1 MTRILRLLSMISVV
15 GTSVVMAAGAEDDTS
30 AWTVR
35 GAVEGSARYNSNL
48 TLLSADGPVEPKS
61 TFLTELNGRVSASR
75 TIGAWRI
82 DSQFNGLANLHESY
96 SARDWFYSRG
106 RVGVRRSAAGGTAEL
121 TSETRYY
128 TVPDRN
134 TFDFLRNVS
143 LLSWRRH
150 LSERWQLH
158 IGYEGIV
165 TRYPQSPF
173 FDYTVHGL
181 LAELRTRWSLGLTTY
196 YLVDLQS
203 YAGEAQPQDAEAEA
217 SPQDGRRA
225 MARVGFDW
233 LFAGRHALS
242 GTYSIQQDEADLG
255 VQQIG
260 DIEGPDGSQ
269 DNEAEFD
276 LVKQRA
282 TLLYS
287 VPLSKRVLLST
298 YLEWI
303 HKGFDDEERLKQLL
317 PRRTDTLLLTS
328 SHLRIRLNSDLSL
341 KLRYL
346 YRGNRSSVDLLEYG
360 NHIGSVGFEFRPR

>member
-1 MTRILRLLSMISVV
+1 MTRILRLLSAVAVVGISVV
-15 GTSVVMAAGAEDDTS
+15 TTADAADDPTALSVGGAL
-30 AWTVR
+30 
-35 GAVEGSARYNSNL
+35 EGSARYNSNL
-48 TLLSADGPVEPKS
+48 TLLSADGPVQPKS
-61 TFLTELNGRVSASR
+61 AFLTELNGRLSASR
-75 TIGAWRI
+75 TLGAWRF
-82 DSQFNGLANLHESY
+82 DAQFNGLANLHTSY
-96 SARDWFYSRG
+96 TDRDWFFHRG
-106 RVGVRRSAAGGTAEL
+106 RVGLRRSAAGGTVEL
-121 TSETRYY
+121 VNETRYY

-134 TFDFLRNVS
+134 TFDFLRNVA
-143 LLSWRRH
+143 LLSWRRK
-150 LSERWQLH
+150 LNDRWRLH
-158 IGYEGIV
+158 SGYEGII

-196 YLVDLQS
+196 YLVDLQR

-217 SPQDGRRA
+217 SPQDGNRVLA
-225 MARVGFDW
+225 QVGFDW
-233 LFAGRHALS
+233 LFAGRHSLS

-276 LVKQRA
+276 LDKQKA
-282 TLLYS
+282 TLLYA
-287 VPLSKRVLLST
+287 VPLSTRVLLST
-298 YLEWI
+298 YAEWI
-303 HKGFDDEERLKQLL
+303 HKDFDDEERLRQRL

-328 SHLRIRLNSDLSL
+328 THLRIRLNSDLSL

-360 NHIGSVGFEFRPR
+360 NHIASVGVEFRPR